1 MNMEQTVGLLHLKI
15 EHVYNPWIV
24 VLCLYTDVML
34 SCINFDLWSQDDTLA
49 RKSIVINRRIG
60 NPTGLNIRL
69 PQIRFIA
76 SQTHLKII
84 NQIFLRTHYSSS
96 PPPN

>member
-1 MNMEQTVGLLHLKI
+1 MNMEQTVGLLHQKI

-49 RKSIVINRRIG
+49 RKSIVMNRRIG

-69 PQIRFIA
+69 PQILSLRLRI
-76 SQTHLKII
+76 TLK
-84 NQIFLRTHYSSS
+84 
-96 PPPN
+96 

>member
-1 MNMEQTVGLLHLKI
+1 MNMEQTVGLLHLKM

-34 SCINFDLWSQDDTLA
+34 SCINFDLWCQDDTLA
-49 RKSIVINRRIG
+49 RKSIVMNRRIG
-60 NPTGLNIRL
+60 NPTGLNILL

-76 SQTHLKII
+76 SHHLKII